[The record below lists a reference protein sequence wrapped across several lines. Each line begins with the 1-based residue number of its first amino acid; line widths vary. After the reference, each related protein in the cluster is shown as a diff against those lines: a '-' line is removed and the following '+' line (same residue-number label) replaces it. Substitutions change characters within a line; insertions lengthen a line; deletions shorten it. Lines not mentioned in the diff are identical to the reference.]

1 MAQVNYVF
9 EGPEDNAQ
17 CYLFKNKKKADAK
30 AEELRA
36 DEEFMMSVEDGA
48 AILEVGSVSYRE
60 GFAVLYGSDY
70 WPGEVK
76 AMSADE
82 FRGLIDEYGSFAY
95 YTGVIK
101 DGTECYL
108 DERGNDYKGTQPT
121 IAISDNDFEIG
132 ESVKTNFKYVPTFE
146 SFIGSQKVN
155 ENFTLLDAFDEY
167 GWSDEYDG
175 KYFPI
180 TNALNGLMDDL
191 VWITDNFPDFIQE
204 EGKLVKKYQMD
215 GLDSP
220 EDYDGEEIEDPH
232 GDVDFS
238 LYKYKGLKIG
248 WFTDDY
254 GYSAGLC
261 HERDVKKWTK
271 IIKDMGEEEY
281 LDVF

>member
-1 MAQVNYVF
+1 MAQVHYVF
-9 EGPEDNAQ
+9 EGPEDYAQ

-48 AILEVGSVSYRE
+48 AFLEVGSVSYRE

-146 SFIGSQKVN
+146 SFIGSQKLN
-155 ENFTLLDAFDEY
+155 ENDYTYLSDSGDGVMDGSPEAEAKWAPVLKAF
-167 GWSDEYDG
+167 GVRS
-175 KYFPI
+175 
-180 TNALNGLMDDL
+180 MDDL
-191 VWITDNFPDFIQE
+191 VWLGEYFPEIILE
-204 EGKLVKKYQMD
+204 EGKKVK
-215 GLDSP
+215 GFTLDNYG
-220 EDYDGEEIEDPH
+220 DEDPH
-232 GDVDFS
+232 GEVDFNVFKWNGMLIGYHDDEMQYYATLCKEKDAS
-238 LYKYKGLKIG
+238 KWIRILKDDEDIDLY
-248 WFTDDY
+248 D
-254 GYSAGLC
+254 
-261 HERDVKKWTK
+261 
-271 IIKDMGEEEY
+271 
-281 LDVF
+281 